1 MNERYLNE
9 ALESIDSGRI
19 ESALS
24 YKRPKIRVS
33 VIAMAAAL
41 AMAVGIGAFV
51 FARSGSQTVKTDSSG
66 DYLDGA
72 EKSEPDTEGG
82 ITAGGSETEKLLSD
96 APITYTGT
104 EITPEQI
111 RKLAERE
118 KNIIAQYVRSE
129 NKGLEGEICI
139 ASEGYSYLQ
148 TSDNTVALDF
158 VTLPVFTGDRII
170 GEAVV
175 YSVDGKLSY
184 SVSAGGEGWEKRT
197 EAFANSPDGR
207 VCFVYIGSLREAM
220 IAPDSRVFDLRGG
233 AADAFEGITGLFERY
248 SDPHNTYSF
257 KEMKASGHYVTADR

>member
-19 ESALS
+19 DSALS
-24 YKRPKIRVS
+24 YRKPKIRFS
-33 VIAMAAAL
+33 VIATAAAL
-41 AMAVGIGAFV
+41 VMAAGIGAFV
-51 FARSGSQTVKTDSSG
+51 FARNGSETVRTDSIG
-66 DYLDGA
+66 ECLNDM
-72 EKSEPDTEGG
+72 EKSPDFDGG
-82 ITAGGSETEKLLSD
+82 VTAGGSEKEKLLSD
-96 APITYTGT
+96 TPIAYTGT

-111 RKLAERE
+111 RELAERE

-184 SVSAGGEGWEKRT
+184 SVAAGGTGWEKKT

-207 VCFVYIGSLREAM
+207 VCFVYIGTLKEAV
-220 IAPDSRVFDLRGG
+220 IASDNSVFDLREG
-233 AADAFEGITGLFERY
+233 ACDVFEGIPDLFERY
-248 SDPHNTYSF
+248 SDAHNTYSF
-257 KEMKASGHYVTADR
+257 KEMKESGHYVTADR